1 MGPINQLITGGHHPV
16 AIVFFSQRDLVEFNP
31 EKLWNKSITM
41 GQHMINR
48 WFAEITHTYYIIII
62 YIHITGTNHIFFLGI
77 LKAWTRFP
85 SSRDPAGSAVSQA
98 ENTGDFCFVVPQK
111 KWFKLILIWE
121 NNGIQFY
128 MFKNHLKYKL
138 RMWFYTFLLLLL
150 SSFELQWDN
159 NGILTWIDPP
169 RGVIKRGELVDFP
182 ATKRS
187 QLEGFSIPFAQWI
200 LRWKPGLVLDLII
213 FGSLK
218 KEGYWI

>member
-1 MGPINQLITGGHHPV
+1 MKQIDNNGTTYDKPV
-16 AIVFFSQRDLVEFNP
+16 ICWDN
-31 EKLWNKSITM
+31 
-41 GQHMINR
+41 
-48 WFAEITHTYYIIII
+48 THILYNNNIYTYYWDKS
-62 YIHITGTNHIFFLGI
+62 YFFPGNSEGLDKVSFQQGSRGQCCFTGREHR
-77 LKAWTRFP
+77 W
-85 SSRDPAGSAVSQA
+85 
-98 ENTGDFCFVVPQK
+98 FCFVVPQK

-187 QLEGFSIPFAQWI
+187 QLEGFLIPFAQWI